1 MKRQPI
7 NKGRHIQRKSKCG
20 KSAMTVRGLGW
31 CTFLMKFAVGIQP
44 SNGNARTRAN
54 RNPLPLGL
62 ARHPARRDKRPKRED
77 HREKYAKR
85 YLMSTEH
92 HHLRGP

>member
-1 MKRQPI
+1 MRQLI

-20 KSAMTVRGLGW
+20 KGAMTVRGLRGRI
-31 CTFLMKFAVGIQP
+31 FLMEFAVGIQP
-44 SNGNARTRAN
+44 SNANAGTRAN
-54 RNPLPLGL
+54 GNPLPLGL
-62 ARHPARRDKRPKRED
+62 ARHPARRDKRPKGEN